1 MTLVRREAQNV
12 VKTESEG
19 TKLVYD
25 NLPLGDNEG
34 RLVFVADLGLQNREY
49 MGEFKGSFQQIALGI
64 EIPDHPMKDEEGN
77 TLPRI
82 LWTKPFYIYDKMGE
96 KSKEYEYYCAFEPSA
111 QAETVADWDAVLGK
125 PVNVHVIHTQG
136 KTPLDDGTYP
146 TYDNIKMLTPIP
158 AKYQEG
164 VAANT
169 VTPAIGDADD
179 AENVVT
185 KALYG
190 LVKHVYDKRVNGAT
204 EPAQQPTQSQ
214 PEADDQNVP
223 Y

>member
-1 MTLVRREAQNV
+1 MSLNRRNATAV
-12 VKTESEG
+12 VKQESEG

-34 RLVFVADLGLQNREY
+34 RLVFVADLGLQAREY
-49 MGEFKGSFQQIALGI
+49 AGEFKGNFQQISLGI

-77 TLPRI
+77 SLPRI

-96 KSKEYEYYCAFEPSA
+96 KSKEYEYYCAFDPST

-125 PVNVHVIHTQG
+125 PVNVHIIHTKG
-136 KTPLDDGTYP
+136 KTQLDDGTYP
-146 TYDNIKMLTPIP
+146 TYDNIKMLTPTP
-158 AKYQEG
+158 AKYQAG

-179 AENVVT
+179 PENVVT

-190 LVKHVYDKRVNGAT
+190 LVKHVYDKRVQGSDRAT
-204 EPAQQPTQSQ
+204 QQPAQGQPKD
-214 PEADDQNVP
+214 DDQDVP